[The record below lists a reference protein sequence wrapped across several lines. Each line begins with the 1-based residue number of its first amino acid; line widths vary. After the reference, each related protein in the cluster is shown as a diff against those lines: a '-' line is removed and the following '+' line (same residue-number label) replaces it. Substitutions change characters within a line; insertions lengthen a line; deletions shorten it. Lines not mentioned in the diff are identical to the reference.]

1 MPAYQRLRDPV
12 NKRPLTLAGDALVSG
27 DGHRYPILNGIPRF
41 VEFEDYVANFGLEWT
56 VHNRTQLDSV
66 TGTNLTRERL
76 ERCLREELANLSGK
90 TVLEAGCGAGR
101 FTELLVGAGA
111 RVCSFDMSRAVD
123 ANKGNIGDRDNY
135 VIAQASVYAIPFEPA
150 SFDYVIALGMI
161 QHTPD
166 PEATIEKLYEM
177 VKPGG
182 RLVIDHYRWNLK
194 YFLRAVPWV
203 RLALKN
209 VEGEKA
215 KRICFRITQALF
227 PLHWALRN
235 NPFAARVLRMLSPC
249 AMPDSRALSML
260 EKLGREQA
268 FDWLVLDTFDAL
280 TDRYKYLRTPRQIQ
294 RTLATL
300 GAIRI
305 ETSIGGNGVEAS
317 CTKPGSPATNCPA
330 IGG

>member
-1 MPAYQRLRDPV
+1 MNGYWQLRDPV
-12 NKRPLTLAGDALVSG
+12 SRGPLKVIGDALVSAEG
-27 DGHRYPILNGIPRF
+27 RQYPIRNEIPRF
-41 VEFEDYVANFGLEWT
+41 VEAEDYVANFGLEWT
-56 VHNRTQLDSV
+56 IHNRTQLDSV
-66 TGTNLTRERL
+66 TGTTLTRERL
-76 ERCLREELANLSGK
+76 ERCLREPVANLEGK

-111 RVCSFDMSRAVD
+111 QVCSFDMSRAVD

-135 VIAQASVYAIPFEPA
+135 LIAQASVYEIPFEPA

-194 YFLRAVPWV
+194 YFMRAVPWA
-203 RLALKN
+203 RMALKN

-215 KRICFRITQALF
+215 KRICFRMAEALF

-235 NPFAARVLRMLSPC
+235 NPFGAKLLRMISPC
-249 AMPDSRALSML
+249 AMPDSRALPML

-280 TDRYKYLRTPRQIQ
+280 TDRYKHLRTPRQIQ
-294 RTLATL
+294 RTLSKL
-300 GAIRI
+300 GAAGI

-317 CTKPGSPATNCPA
+317 CTKPRAANPA

>member
-1 MPAYQRLRDPV
+1 MLAYQRLRDPV
-12 NKRPLTLAGDALVSG
+12 NKRPLSFAGDALVSG
-27 DGHRYPILNGIPRF
+27 EGHRYPILNGIPRF
-41 VEFEDYVANFGLEWT
+41 VEAEDYVANFGLEWT

-76 ERCLREELANLSGK
+76 ERCLREPLSNLAGK

-111 RVCSFDMSRAVD
+111 KVCSFDMSRAVD

-135 VIAQASVYAIPFEPA
+135 LIAQASVYAIPFEPA
-150 SFDYVIALGMI
+150 SFEYVVALGMI

-194 YFLRAVPWV
+194 YFMRAVPWA

-215 KRICFRITQALF
+215 KRICFRMTKTLF

-235 NPFAARVLRMLSPC
+235 TPFAAKALRMISPC
-249 AMPDSRALSML
+249 AMPDSRGLPML
-260 EKLGREQA
+260 EKLGREKA

-280 TDRYKYLRTPRQIQ
+280 TDRYKHLRTPGQIQ
-294 RTLATL
+294 RTLARL
-300 GAIRI
+300 GASGI
-305 ETSIGGNGVEAS
+305 ETSIGGNGVEAL
-317 CTKPGSPATNCPA
+317 CTKPDSTRPA
-330 IGG
+330 ISR

>member
-1 MPAYQRLRDPV
+1 MLAYQRLRDPV
-12 NKRPLTLAGDALVSG
+12 SKRPLTLAGDVLVSG

-41 VEFEDYVANFGLEWT
+41 VESEDYVANFGLEWT

-66 TGTNLTRERL
+66 TGTSLTRERL
-76 ERCLREELANLSGK
+76 ERCLREPVANLSGK
-90 TVLEAGCGAGR
+90 AVLEAGCGAGR

-111 RVCSFDMSRAVD
+111 KVCSFDMSRAVD
-123 ANKGNIGDRDNY
+123 ANKGNIGERDNY
-135 VIAQASVYAIPFEPA
+135 LIAQADVYAIPFEPA

-182 RLVIDHYRWNLK
+182 RLIVDHYRWNLK
-194 YFLRAVPWV
+194 YFMRAVPWA
-203 RLALKN
+203 RLALKH

-215 KRICFRITQALF
+215 KRICLRMTKALF

-235 NPFAARVLRMLSPC
+235 NPFAAKVLRMVSPC
-249 AMPDSRALSML
+249 AMPDSRALPML
-260 EKLGREQA
+260 EKLGREKA

-280 TDRYKYLRTPRQIQ
+280 TDQYKHLRTPRQVQ
-294 RTLATL
+294 RMLERL
-300 GAIRI
+300 GAVRI

-317 CTKPGSPATNCPA
+317 CTKPR
-330 IGG
+330 